1 MGVLGEHEPK
11 SLLPVGGEPFASRL
25 VRQAFAR
32 GIVDVTVVVGYRA
45 DYVQSRLVELAPAPL
60 QFVHNERWSEDVNI
74 HSLSLALTRDASPC
88 LVVEADIWM
97 SDEAWDGLVDPADAE
112 RSIWYSRGAFHSAQM
127 GGILRAD
134 AERNI
139 VDLRI
144 VPAWAPE
151 YAAHEKLVGVTR
163 IGPHEAAEFAALLF
177 AARDRN
183 MKQYWLMPWIDNL
196 ARLPCRARDLGSR
209 HAVSVNTPD
218 EYQRLLA
225 QVTPP

>member
-11 SLLPVGGEPFASRL
+11 SLLPVAGEPFASRL
-25 VRQAFAR
+25 VRQAFTR
-32 GIVDVTVVVGYRA
+32 GITDVTVVVGYRA
-45 DYVQSRLVELAPAPL
+45 DYVQSRLEALAPGPL
-60 QFVHNERWSEDVNI
+60 RFVHNERWSEDVNI
-74 HSLSLALTRDASPC
+74 HSLSLAMAHDPSPC

-97 SDEAWDGLVDPADAE
+97 SDAAWDGLVDPADADL
-112 RSIWYSRGAFHSAQM
+112 SIWYSRGKFHRAQM

-134 AERNI
+134 ADRNI

-144 VPAWAPE
+144 VPAWSPE
-151 YAAHEKLVGVTR
+151 YDDHDKLVGVTR
-163 IGPHEAAEFAALLF
+163 VGPHQAAEFAALLF

-183 MKQYWLMPWIDNL
+183 LKQYWLMPWIDNL
-196 ARLPCRARDLGSR
+196 SRLPCRARDLGSE

-225 QVTPP
+225 QVTAP